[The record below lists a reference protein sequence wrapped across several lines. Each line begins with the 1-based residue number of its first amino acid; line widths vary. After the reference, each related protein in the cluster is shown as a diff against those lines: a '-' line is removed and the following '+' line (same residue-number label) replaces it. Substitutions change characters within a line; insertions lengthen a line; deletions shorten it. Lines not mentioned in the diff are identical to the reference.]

1 MKIIATRRWWFS
13 FSSVMLVASWLAV
26 AMWGLRLGIDFTGGT
41 LIEYQFPTTRPT
53 TASVVDV
60 IKAAGVTSDFTVQAL
75 GTDQLVA
82 RLSTIDEPV
91 HAAITTGVAALASD
105 AREIRYESIG
115 PTIGA
120 ELLRKTGWA
129 IALAIIA
136 IIAFIAYSF
145 RGVSR
150 PVPSW
155 QYGLIADLAVVHDV
169 SITLGAFAILGK
181 VYGLE
186 VNAPFIAALLTI
198 LGYSVNDT
206 IVVFDRIR
214 ENLKRSR
221 AEFAEVVETSL
232 HETMRRSINTS
243 LTVQLSLLAVLLVG
257 GESTRSFA
265 LALIIGLA
273 AGTYSSIFLASPL
286 VVVAQRII
294 SKRKA

>member
-1 MKIIATRRWWFS
+1 MRIVPNRRWWYIFS
-13 FSSVMLVASWLAV
+13 GVLVAASLVVFAR
-26 AMWGLRLGIDFTGGT
+26 WGLRLGIDFTGGT
-41 LIEYQFPTTRPT
+41 LIEYGFPISRPT
-53 TASVVDV
+53 ATQMSDAVKGV
-60 IKAAGVTSDFTVQAL
+60 GVTTEVTAQPL
-75 GTDQLVA
+75 GADQLVL
-82 RLSTIDEPV
+82 RFGSINEDTHTKIT
-91 HAAITTGVAALASD
+91 AAVQAAYDD
-105 AREIRYESIG
+105 AKELRYESIG

-120 ELLRKTGWA
+120 ELVRKTVWA
-129 IALAIIA
+129 LVVAVAAII
-136 IIAFIAYSF
+136 IYIAYSF
-145 RGVSR
+145 RGVSK

-169 SITLGAFAILGK
+169 AITLGAFAILGRL
-181 VYGLE
+181 YHLE

-214 ENLKRSR
+214 ENLKRR
-221 AEFAEVVETSL
+221 REGFAEVVEVSL
-232 HETMRRSINTS
+232 HQTMRRSINTS

-286 VVVAQRII
+286 LVSAQRLG
-294 SKRKA
+294 KRRGA

>member
-1 MKIIATRRWWFS
+1 MRIIASQRWWFV
-13 FSSVMLVASWLAV
+13 FSSILVLASWATFAV
-26 AMWGLRLGIDFTGGT
+26 WGLRLGIDFTGGT
-41 LIEYQFPTTRPT
+41 LIEYQFPTTRPDPT
-53 TASVVDV
+53 EVSEV
-60 IKAAGVTSDFTVQAL
+60 ITAAGVTTDATVQAL
-75 GTDQLVA
+75 GTDQLVV
-82 RLSTIDEPV
+82 RLSPITEAV
-91 HAAITTGVAALASD
+91 HTAITQGVQEVAAD
-105 AREIRYESIG
+105 VREIRYESVG

-129 IALAIIA
+129 IALAVVII
-136 IIAFIAYSF
+136 IIFIAYSF

-155 QYGLIADLAVVHDV
+155 AYGLIADLAVVHDV
-169 SITLGAFAILGK
+169 SITLGAFAVLGK

-221 AEFAEVVETSL
+221 TDFATVVETSL

-257 GESTRSFA
+257 GESTRGFA

-286 VVVAQRII
+286 LVVVEKLMRRRQ
-294 SKRKA
+294 

>member
-1 MKIIATRRWWFS
+1 MRIVPNRRWWFI
-13 FSSVMLVASWLAV
+13 FSGILVAASLAV
-26 AMWGLRLGIDFTGGT
+26 FARWGLRLGIDFTGGT
-41 LIEYQFPTTRPT
+41 LIEYGFATSRPSVT
-53 TASVVDV
+53 KMSELVAGTGVATEITA
-60 IKAAGVTSDFTVQAL
+60 QPL
-75 GTDQLVA
+75 GADQLVL
-82 RLSTIDEPV
+82 RFGSINEDT
-91 HAAITTGVAALASD
+91 HAKITAAVQGAYEDVKEL
-105 AREIRYESIG
+105 RYESIG

-120 ELLRKTGWA
+120 ELVRTTVW
-129 IALAIIA
+129 ALAIAVLA
-136 IIAFIAYSF
+136 IIIYIAYSF
-145 RGVSR
+145 RGVSK

-155 QYGLIADLAVVHDV
+155 QYGLIADIALVHDV
-169 SITLGAFAILGK
+169 AITLGAFAILGRL
-181 VYGLE
+181 YHLE

-214 ENLKRSR
+214 ENLKRR
-221 AEFAEVVETSL
+221 REGFADVVEISL

-286 VVVAQRII
+286 LIVAQRLG
-294 SKRKA
+294 KRRKA

>member
-1 MKIIATRRWWFS
+1 MRIVPNRRWWFI
-13 FSSVMLVASWLAV
+13 FSGILVVASLAV
-26 AMWGLRLGIDFTGGT
+26 FLRWGLRLGIDFTGGT
-41 LIEYQFPTTRPT
+41 LIEYGFPTSRPT
-53 TASVVDV
+53 VAQMSDTVKGIGIATEVTA
-60 IKAAGVTSDFTVQAL
+60 QPL
-75 GTDQLVA
+75 GADQLVL
-82 RLSTIDEPV
+82 RFGSIDEDT
-91 HAAITTGVAALASD
+91 HAKITAAVQAAFQD
-105 AREIRYESIG
+105 AKELRYESIG

-120 ELLRKTGWA
+120 ELVRKTMW
-129 IALAIIA
+129 ALAVAVVA
-136 IIAFIAYSF
+136 IIIYIAYSF
-145 RGVSR
+145 RGVSK

-155 QYGLIADLAVVHDV
+155 QYGLIADLAVLHDV
-169 SITLGAFAILGK
+169 AITLGAFAILGRL
-181 VYGLE
+181 YQLE

-214 ENLKRSR
+214 ENLKRR
-221 AEFAEVVETSL
+221 REGFAEVVEISL

-286 VVVAQRII
+286 LIVAQRLG
-294 SKRKA
+294 KR